1 MKSVDQINKI
11 KAIVLYIL
19 QHFKD
24 GVDYIKLFKIMYFAQ
39 REYLATYG
47 LTMIEDTFKAR
58 PRGPVPALTY
68 KVVKMAEEGNPEKSD
83 LSPFISALRVDDNQM
98 IYGVETPD
106 MDYIAKMEK
115 SELDTV
121 IAKYAG
127 MDSDALS
134 ELSHD
139 SAYKKVELLMKDDP
153 QKDVMTLIDIAR
165 AGGASKE
172 MVSHIREVQLVKAAL
187 AS

>member
-1 MKSVDQINKI
+1 
-11 KAIVLYIL
+11 
-19 QHFKD
+19 
-24 GVDYIKLFKIMYFAQ
+24 
-39 REYLATYG
+39 
-47 LTMIEDTFKAR
+47 MIEDTFKAR

-106 MDYIAKMEK
+106 MDYIAEMEK

-121 IAKYAG
+121 IAKY
-127 MDSDALS
+127 ALS